1 MLHHLYDSKPLKTS
15 MGGVRAWHPQNSLSA
30 CWMEKTLSKG
40 VCGKKGDMKEW
51 KRTSRRNC
59 VPSPSLEEKP
69 NLTRWGRGDIQ
80 ANVIYTPDTLILLV
94 AVLTLSFC
102 PTITHTVDLFK
113 FTFCIKKREL
123 FNVAEIASS
132 PLISVLLFSYRNR
145 TPDIL
150 LDTRMPRVITTYP
163 RLSCS
168 YVWPYDYFLVNGR
181 WAEVMSATFWRVNIC
196 FPPLFFCSH
205 KLDTWA
211 ILESEFENKLKR
223 GWASEATIPVL
234 DHVTRIIT
242 WKMKQT
248 SNLFKPVIRGSLST
262 GKLISIYSYFLVS
275 PVWFFF
281 FFFPLFAL
289 NWNYYYWEFSAARKN
304 SHRWNPWLFSV
315 FQSFNCLQSHTSSEK
330 SPSVLNDQISFKSAS
345 APNTSM
351 GPSDLDTRKPTN
363 SKKLFMTTYLYSRQK
378 SETLPIFN
386 NGGTVK

>member
-94 AVLTLSFC
+94 AVLSLSFC

-281 FFFPLFAL
+281 FLSSFCLEL
-289 NWNYYYWEFSAARKN
+289 KLLLLGVLSSQKE
-304 SHRWNPWLFSV
+304 
-315 FQSFNCLQSHTSSEK
+315 QSQVK
-330 SPSVLNDQISFKSAS
+330 SMIVL
-345 APNTSM
+345 
-351 GPSDLDTRKPTN
+351 R
-363 SKKLFMTTYLYSRQK
+363 
-378 SETLPIFN
+378 LPIFQLSSITHILWKKPQCSEWSDQFQKCICPKYI
-386 NGGTVK
+386 NGTIRFGYKEANKF